1 MGQQAALRP
10 HNRVRGS
17 RSAAMYVEAAPRQCM
32 WEPLRGNVLPCDI
45 KFVDFCFTSVVG
57 QGLVLRP
64 RGPQIRFL
72 DLKLRLETMCTFFT
86 EDLMVVSSG
95 HPCTTVVSGLCLW

>member
-1 MGQQAALRP
+1 MTFWWCQCLFMAQIYS
-10 HNRVRGS
+10 NGS
-17 RSAAMYVEAAPRQCM
+17 CGTLTVPIQGCT
-32 WEPLRGNVLPCDI
+32 PCNI
-45 KFVDFCFTSVVG
+45 KFVSFCFTSVVG

-72 DLKLRLETMCTFFT
+72 DLKLRLETMCPFFT

-95 HPCTTVVSGLCLW
+95 HPCTTVHRPSCGASRGVDSEG